1 VLVSAPALVGR
12 RDEAIPDERCS
23 MSHLL
28 PKAATA
34 PEVPAAG
41 VGEMLEWDAF
51 SARYFPGRSRH
62 DLDAVAAYG
71 AYRKGDD
78 WQNSGRQTTPARL
91 TLVPDE
97 SAPAEIGAEPE
108 GPATERLL
116 VAVAAEQAWE
126 GEGGGTR

>member
-1 VLVSAPALVGR
+1 
-12 RDEAIPDERCS
+12 

-28 PKAATA
+28 PTAASA

-41 VGEMLEWDAF
+41 VGEMLDWDAF

-78 WQNSGRQTTPARL
+78 WQSSGRQATPARL

-97 SAPAEIGAEPE
+97 SARAPIAAESE
-108 GPATERLL
+108 GPAMERLL

-126 GEGGGTR
+126 GGGGLTR